1 MLATLS
7 FTFTH
12 MAESS
17 SVLTPTEQQRVADAL
32 EHDAEV
38 MSNTRLQQQLAGEPQ
53 QTQDEIISIN
63 TDARHIALQV
73 ALLIPILAGLAGLLN
88 SFRMVRLPEPVPSSA
103 VDGMVLG

>member
-17 SVLTPTEQQRVADAL
+17 SVLTPIEQQRVADAL

-53 QTQDEIISIN
+53 QTQDEIVSIN

-73 ALLIPILAGLAGLLN
+73 ALLIPILAGVAGLLN